1 MTVPTRPPRRGA
13 SREVRLRRTVVGA
26 LVLAT
31 ATSSAVAFARNS
43 DASTTA
49 TATPKPTATAT
60 AAATPTPA
68 PQRTLP
74 TPRATTPAAS
84 TTSSPTSGKKKAS
97 PKAARPTDSP
107 DKGAGTFAAI
117 HVPGKPSTAKGR
129 TVTYRLE
136 VERGLHADTTS
147 IAKTVRDV
155 LLDPRGWQSV
165 DHVRFVQSP
174 KKAKITIYVASPETT
189 DKLCAPAKTEGKWSC
204 FNQGK
209 AVLNYRRWLKAVPGF
224 DGNVTGYREY
234 LVNHEV
240 GHGLGHTHRTCPGK
254 GQPAPV
260 MQEQSMGLHGC
271 TAWFWPMSPAEAAKA
286 TKS

>member
-1 MTVPTRPPRRGA
+1 MTVPTGSRRRGV
-13 SREVRLRRTVVGA
+13 SREVRLRRTIVGA

-31 ATSSAVAFARNS
+31 ATSSVVAFARNS
-43 DASTTA
+43 DASTRPPEVSRA
-49 TATPKPTATAT
+49 AATAT
-60 AAATPTPA
+60 AAPTATPR
-68 PQRTLP
+68 RTLP
-74 TPRATTPAAS
+74 TPAPTTSSAAS
-84 TTSSPTSGKKKAS
+84 TTASSTPSHDKKSAT
-97 PKAARPTDSP
+97 ATRPADSP
-107 DKGAGTFAAI
+107 DKGTGTFAAV
-117 HVPGKPSTAKGR
+117 HVPGKPSSAKGR

-136 VERGLHADTTS
+136 VERGLHADTAA

-174 KKAKITIYVASPETT
+174 KKAKITIYVASPQTT
-189 DKLCAPAKTEGKWSC
+189 DKLCYPAKTEGKWSC

-271 TAWFWPMSPAEAAKA
+271 KAWFWPMSPAEAAKV